1 MAQMKP
7 RIVFMFLGRGV
18 DPRKHRATIAL
29 DSSELLVVGVQN
41 YAQAVEVSKE
51 LVKEG
56 VKAFELCGGFGN
68 IGVGKVAEAVKGVPV
83 GVVRFDMHPAAQG
96 KTGDQMAG
104 LTP

>member
-1 MAQMKP
+1 MKP
-7 RIVFMFLGRGV
+7 KIAFMFVGPGA
-18 DPRKHRATIAL
+18 DPTKHRATLSL
-29 DSSELLVVGVQN
+29 DSMELIVVGVPN
-41 YAQAVEVSKE
+41 YDQAVEVSKE

-56 VKAFELCGGFGN
+56 VKVIELCGGFGN
-68 IGVGKVAEAVKGVPV
+68 IGVGKIAEAVKGVPV